1 MILNTAPFCD
11 KNEKNWSHEITFTVP
26 LIYRCHNCNC
36 NSTYNDLLPYIKIDV
51 TEIEFAFDDPSS
63 DTCLLGTFVKRT
75 YHANKYNLKLRLQ
88 FL

>member
-51 TEIEFAFDDPSS
+51 TEIEFADNI
-63 DTCLLGTFVKRT
+63 LGEPLMILHQTHV
-75 YHANKYNLKLRLQ
+75 YWVPL
-88 FL
+88 